1 MIIKKSLKTV
11 MPSLKRCRVSDSGA
25 DDDDFSGINR
35 KKRKSSSGYYPLHL
49 LGEVAAGII
58 PFNGYGIQTIL
69 AAGDNGEA
77 AAAAAASWCTEVSR
91 CAGEAE
97 SNSVPKQRS
106 NPVNEASR
114 PPLVRTSRGRVQVL
128 PSRFN
133 DSVLD
138 NWKKEKSKT
147 TVKESTLDPEFNPY
161 REKVSLKNAK
171 REIGTKKRVD
181 DRVNY
186 QCRVFS
192 PNGTVE
198 IGYNGSKR
206 LDSRKYST
214 SRSTLT
220 SLHERL
226 GDADTL
232 DEEFDEAI
240 DLSGIGGMVKRE
252 GGRRAYSFG
261 HDGFNSGDIVW
272 AISGRHCPAWPAIIL
287 DSETQAPQQVLN
299 YRVAGTVCVMFF
311 GYSGNGTQRVRLY
324 LLCIMQI
331 MQKYPSDRSMK
342 YDVSTK
348 MTHFH
353 EQDYAWIRRGM
364 LFPFLEHVDRFV
376 TFIYIVM
383 LI

>member
-25 DDDDFSGINR
+25 DDDDFSGSNR

-58 PFNGYGIQTIL
+58 LFNGYGIQTIL
-69 AAGDNGEA
+69 AAGDNGGA
-77 AAAAAASWCTEVSR
+77 AAVAAASWCTEVSR
-91 CAGEAE
+91 YAGEAE
-97 SNSVPKQRS
+97 TNSVPKQRS

-161 REKVSLKNAK
+161 REKASMKNAK

-181 DRVNY
+181 DRVNH

-220 SLHERL
+220 SLHERY

-232 DEEFDEAI
+232 DGEFDEAI
-240 DLSGIGGMVKRE
+240 DLSGTDGMVKLE
-252 GGRRAYSFG
+252 GGKQAYSFG
-261 HDGFNSGDIVW
+261 HEGFNIGDIVW
-272 AISGRHCPAWPAIIL
+272 AISGRNCPAWPAIVL

-299 YRVAGTVCVMFF
+299 YRVPGTVCVMFF
-311 GYSGNGTQRVRLY
+311 GYSGNGTQRVRLICCA
-324 LLCIMQI
+324 LC
-331 MQKYPSDRSMK
+331 R
-342 YDVSTK
+342 
-348 MTHFH
+348 
-353 EQDYAWIRRGM
+353 
-364 LFPFLEHVDRFV
+364 FPLCKS
-376 TFIYIVM
+376 I
-383 LI
+383 